1 MLAAGVAT
9 FVASYGATIGVNYG
23 VCAEPATWRGC
34 DSRGLAFI
42 PVAGSLI
49 LAGTPDTEASYRV
62 LAVTLG
68 LTQALGLV
76 LFGMSFT
83 ATSGER
89 PQAAY
94 FLPFASHDGGGA
106 TVAGHF

>member
-1 MLAAGVAT
+1 MCT
-9 FVASYGATIGVNYG
+9 
-23 VCAEPATWRGC
+23 EPDSWRGC
-34 DSRGLAFI
+34 DSRGLSFI

-83 ATSGER
+83 GPFGET
-89 PQAAY
+89 PQAA
-94 FLPFASHDGGGA
+94 FLLPFVSRDGGGA